1 MTGRP
6 FGTAALAVLLIAMVP
21 RAADCTTSPSGKLS
35 IEAKLDTDRVAPGEA
50 ATLTIEIRSEG
61 LSLPDVS
68 LSPLPGVAVDRSGT
82 EQNFSMINGRVTRTS
97 TTVYRIIPR
106 TEGVVN
112 IPPLRVTVAGDKAE
126 TSPLTLT
133 VSRGAGARARAAL
146 RANLPPGTAPPGT
159 PEIFVKAT
167 VDRARVF
174 WNQQVILRLRL
185 YSRVD
190 VIGDVD
196 WKPPS
201 ANGFW
206 TEGMGPPRQGRVRM
220 NGVEY
225 AMMEIPT
232 ALFPTRT
239 GALTVGPAQIRCRI
253 ARVVQPPDPW
263 SMLAMPDV
271 VPQDVT
277 LGTDPVTIV
286 VDPLPG
292 GAPAGFE
299 GAVGDYRLSL
309 HVDGLT
315 AHAGE
320 AVAARATVTGT
331 GNIATVRDPEIRARG
346 ASRQYV
352 VGSSSHTDRSGDR
365 LAGQREVDVAFVAD
379 QPGALEILPVK
390 FVWFDPEA
398 GRYRSQTSDS
408 VKVAVL
414 PGTGGGSG
422 PGLVSTRGL
431 AIAALRRGRGPQG
444 SLSLDPPAGSTVLFG
459 CSIVA
464 FGAGV
469 VTGRRRTRLS
479 SDPRSVRL
487 RALEALLARDLARA
501 ATVAAAGEP
510 AKAAAL
516 AEDTL
521 LAGAGLRHDAEL
533 AGLARGERGERLRS
547 RGASEDG
554 IAAIEALLASL
565 DAIAYAPPETRSKDA
580 RHAIAAVRE
589 TLDRYRKEMGA

>member
-1 MTGRP
+1 MTGRAC
-6 FGTAALAVLLIAMVP
+6 TAALAVLLIAAVP
-21 RAADCTTSPSGKLS
+21 RFANSGTSPSGKLS
-35 IEAKLDTDRVAPGEA
+35 IEAKLDTDQVAPGDA
-50 ATLTIEIRSEG
+50 ATLTVEIRSEG
-61 LSLPDVS
+61 LNLPDVV

-112 IPPLRVTVAGDKAE
+112 IPALRVTVGGDKAE
-126 TSPLTLT
+126 TSPLTLR
-133 VSRGAGARARAAL
+133 VSRAARARTPAVL
-146 RANLPPGTAPPGT
+146 RGNLPPGSAPAGT

-167 VDRARVF
+167 VDRSRVF

-185 YSRVD
+185 YSRVN

-206 TEGMGPPRQGRVRM
+206 TEGLGPPRQGRVRM

-225 AMMEIPT
+225 AVMEIPT

-239 GALTVGPAQIRCRI
+239 GTLTIGPAQIRCRI

-263 SMLAMPDV
+263 SMLAMPDM

-286 VDPLPG
+286 ADALPG
-292 GAPAGFE
+292 GAPSGFQ
-299 GAVGDYRLSL
+299 GAVGNYHLSL

-320 AVAARATVTGT
+320 AIAARATVTGT
-331 GNIATVRDPEIRARG
+331 GNIATVRDPEIHARG

-352 VGSSSHTDRSGDR
+352 VGSSSHMDRSNDR
-365 LAGQREVDVAFVAD
+365 LAGEREVDVAFVAD

-398 GRYRSQTSDS
+398 GRYKSQTSDS
-408 VKVAVL
+408 VKVSVL
-414 PGTGGGSG
+414 PGTGGGSS
-422 PGLVSTRGL
+422 PGLVSARGL
-431 AIAALRRGRGPQG
+431 TIAAPRRGSGPLG
-444 SLSLDPPAGSTVLFG
+444 SLSLDPSTGSTILFG
-459 CSIVA
+459 CSVLA

-469 VTGRRRTRLS
+469 VTGRRQRRLS
-479 SDPRSVRL
+479 RDPRAVRL
-487 RALEALLARDLARA
+487 RALEALLARDLTRA
-501 ATVAAAGEP
+501 ASVAAADEP
-510 AKAAAL
+510 AKAASL
-516 AEDTL
+516 AESAL
-521 LAGAGLRHDAEL
+521 LAGAGLRYDADL
-533 AGLARGERGERLRS
+533 AGIARGERGERLRS
-547 RGASEDG
+547 KGASDDG
-554 IAAIEALLASL
+554 VAAIEALLVSL
-565 DAIAYAPPETRSKDA
+565 DAIAYAPPETRSRDA

-589 TLDRYRKEMGA
+589 SLERYRGEIGS